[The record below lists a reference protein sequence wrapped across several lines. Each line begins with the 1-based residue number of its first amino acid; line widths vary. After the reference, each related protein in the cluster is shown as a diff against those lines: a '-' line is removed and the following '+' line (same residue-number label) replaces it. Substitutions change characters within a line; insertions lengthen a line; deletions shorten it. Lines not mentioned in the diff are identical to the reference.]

1 MIKVGGKCK
10 IYIQHIRIEMGPNMK
25 RWYTVTFD

>member
-10 IYIQHIRIEMGPNMK
+10 IYIQHIRIEMGPNMN
-25 RWYTVTFD
+25 RWYTDLD